1 MFLLFAKPGIGD
13 LTEIII
19 AVVVVLFAVL
29 RQIFEANKE
38 AGKKAAA
45 LGPQPQAAPKQVPP
59 AAGKQADP
67 LRSQVEEFLRRA
79 GQKSQASQ
87 QQAQPQRPASE
98 IEVLVDDGS
107 RPPQR
112 RTLVETTR
120 PNDMRRSLAGSSTTP
135 NSDKRP
141 ARRSVTP
148 KRRVTLAERA
158 AVREEKRVGNLA
170 EQQPH
175 LGQRIIDDDK
185 QFDEQLKAKFDHKV
199 GTLGGSAI
207 ASESQSSAPQ
217 RETPAAAQIAAMLA
231 NPEGVRQAVI
241 LNEILTRP
249 SDRW

>member
-1 MFLLFAKPGIGD
+1 MFLLFAKPGIVEV
-13 LTEIII
+13 TEIII

-45 LGPQPQAAPKQVPP
+45 PRPQPQAGPKPVP
-59 AAGKQADP
+59 AAAGQQADP

-79 GQKSQASQ
+79 GQKAQAAQ
-87 QQAQPQRPASE
+87 QQGQPQRPTSE
-98 IEVLVDDGS
+98 IEILVEDGA

-112 RTLVETTR
+112 RVLVESNR
-120 PNDMRRSLAGSSTTP
+120 PNDPRRSQAGSPTAANP
-135 NSDKRP
+135 DKRP

-175 LGQRIIDDDK
+175 LGQRIIEEDK
-185 QFDEQLKAKFDHKV
+185 QFDEQLKAQPIV
-199 GTLGGSAI
+199 AV
-207 ASESQSSAPQ
+207 P
-217 RETPAAAQIAAMLA
+217 TPHIRLRIAA
-231 NPEGVRQAVI
+231 
-241 LNEILTRP
+241 
-249 SDRW
+249 